1 MLLHGNFINSIDNEK
16 GSATFLFWGEK
27 GSTLYKRRGKISGNA
42 LPIYPG
48 LAKTDEVIQF
58 LGQEMEEE
66 EPIIKNISAVIFRLE
81 SYELSEINEANER
94 DRTDAKDR
102 TDWMNGSDE
111 TDDTDGIDES
121 NGSDEPG
128 EVNRQ
133 GDINH
138 IFPYEIKGVA
148 YTPWSTLS
156 ILLTIEDKA
165 SQQAELELAPE
176 IIYWARC
183 AKFAL
188 ELIVKHR
195 YYPEMGINK
204 QGSPYSY
211 WSMLADRSEDKE
223 RLKIL
228 CTGMPPSCRAVFPL
242 IPSMDGLLESYR
254 CPGSGKILE
263 SFINWLINYILEDVV
278 LGEEG
283 IELYTR
289 LKSDEER
296 AWVRSIGYDRCVL
309 KFEGGK
315 KAQDHVY
322 EVYEGHKM
330 WKSSLKASL
339 IEQPFRTCFRITPPE
354 GKEKGWK
361 LDYLL
366 QARDDQSL
374 LVSAEEIWKKAGGV
388 TAFLQRNFGN
398 PQERLLED
406 LSIASRVFE
415 PILESLYSAK
425 PTGCILSTEQAYS
438 FFKEGAVLLEENGFG
453 IIAPSWWKKPAN
465 ISLRLKVG
473 VKGKSQ
479 GAVSKSILNL
489 NTLLEYDW
497 KAAIGDVVLSDED
510 FKKLSKLKVPLVRVR
525 GEWVQ
530 LNREQIEKLEEIW
543 KRKGQ
548 DDTIRLGDILRM
560 GLGNEE
566 LVEGIPVDSIAG
578 DTELADFMQKL
589 SCVDKLKELPPPEG
603 LCGKLRPYQKRGFSW
618 LAFLRERGIGACL
631 ADDMGLGKTVQLISL
646 ALFERQE
653 KMTDRPTLLICP
665 TSVVGN
671 WIKELEKFAPGLKVM
686 LHHGQGRKSG
696 SSFTEEALCHDMVIS
711 TYSLVH
717 KDEEE
722 FKSVNWAGV
731 VLDEAQNIKN
741 PGSKQTMAVKKLR
754 GDYRI
759 ALTGTPVENRLS
771 ELWSIMDFLNPG
783 YLGNNTYFRTHYAVP
798 IEKDHNAEK
807 AKKLKSIIAPFVLRR
822 LKTDPN
828 IIKDLPEKIET
839 KVYCGLTKEQA
850 TLYEAVVQDMLEKI
864 EESVGIERKGMVLAA
879 LSKLKQICNHPV
891 QFLKDGSNIE
901 GRSGK
906 LERLFGILEEILAEG
921 DKVLI
926 FTQFAEMGQILKDV
940 IKKQFKADSYFLYG
954 GVPRKTREKMI
965 ESFQNDKK
973 SPQVFIL
980 SLKAGGVGLNL
991 TRASHVVHFDRWWN
1005 PAVENQATD
1014 RAFRIGQKKNV
1025 QVHKFICSGTLE
1037 ERIDKMLDEK
1047 RELAETIVGT
1057 GEEWLTEMTTKEL
1070 GELMKLNYN
1079 DMLMEED

>member
-1 MLLHGNFINSIDNEK
+1 MLLHGNFIHSEFKDNEP
-16 GSATFLFWGEK
+16 GIFIFWGEN
-27 GSTLYKRRGKISGNA
+27 GNTLYKRRGKIPANA
-42 LPIYPG
+42 FPIYPG
-48 LAKTDEVIQF
+48 LVRTDEIFQF
-58 LGQEMEEE
+58 LGQEKDEKETLV
-66 EPIIKNISAVIFRLE
+66 KNTSIGVLRHE
-81 SYELSEINEANER
+81 SYEIDGSNDSNGSSGSNNSNGF
-94 DRTDAKDR
+94 
-102 TDWMNGSDE
+102 NGSD
-111 TDDTDGIDES
+111 DLNGSISS
-121 NGSDEPG
+121 NGLIGS
-128 EVNRQ
+128 
-133 GDINH
+133 I
-138 IFPYEIKGVA
+138 IPYEIKGVS
-148 YTPWSTLS
+148 YSPWATLN

-165 SQQAELELAPE
+165 SKEAELDLAPE
-176 IIYWARC
+176 IIYWAQC
-183 AKFAL
+183 AKFAA

-195 YYPEMGINK
+195 YYPKMGINQ
-204 QGSPYSY
+204 QGSLYSC
-211 WSMLADRSEDKE
+211 WSMLADRNEDRE
-223 RLKIL
+223 RINIL
-228 CTGMPPSCRAVFPL
+228 SKGMPPSCKAVFL
-242 IPSMDGLLESYR
+242 LSEWKNAADGKLEKYR
-254 CPGSGKILE
+254 FSGPNKILE
-263 SFINWLINYILEDVV
+263 VFINWIIDYIARSVIFDNN
-278 LGEEG
+278 G
-283 IELYTR
+283 IQLYTS

-296 AWVRSIGYDRCVL
+296 AWVRSIGDDKPDLVL
-309 KFEGGK
+309 EGGRK
-315 KAQDHVY
+315 KQEPIYDIYKTWEA
-322 EVYEGHKM
+322 
-330 WKSSLKASL
+330 SLKTSL

-354 GKEKGWK
+354 GREKVWK
-361 LDYLL
+361 LDYFL

-374 LVSAEEIWKKAGGV
+374 LVPAEEIWRKAGGAA
-388 TAFLQRNFGN
+388 TFLQRNFGN

-406 LSIASRVFE
+406 LSIASRAFE
-415 PILESLYSAK
+415 PILKSLYSAK
-425 PTGCILSTEQAYS
+425 PSGCTLSTEQAYN
-438 FFKEGAVLLEENGFG
+438 FFREGAVLLEESGFG
-453 IIAPSWWKKPAN
+453 IIAPSWWKKPVN

-473 VKGKSQ
+473 IQGKSQ
-479 GAVSKSILNL
+479 GAVSKGVLNL

-497 KAAIGDVVLSDED
+497 KAAIGDVVLSEED
-510 FKKLSKLKVPLVRVR
+510 FIKLSKLKVPLVRVR

-530 LNREQIEKLEEIW
+530 LDRDQIEKLEEIW

-548 DDTIRLGDILRM
+548 EDAKRLGDILRM

-566 LVEGIPVDSIAG
+566 LADGIPVESIVG

-589 SCVDKLKELPPPEG
+589 SSQDKLKEIPSPEG
-603 LCGKLRPYQKRGFSW
+603 LHGNLRPYQKRGFSW

-665 TSVVGN
+665 TSVAGN
-671 WIKELEKFAPGLKVM
+671 WIKELEKFAPGMKVM
-686 LHHGQGRKSG
+686 LHHGHGRRSG
-696 SSFTEEALCHDMVIS
+696 SSFTEEASRHDMVIS
-711 TYSLVH
+711 TYSLAH
-717 KDEEE
+717 RDEEE

-741 PGSKQTMAVKKLR
+741 PGSKQTMAVKRLK

-783 YLGNNTYFRTHYAVP
+783 YLGSNAYFRTHYAVP
-798 IEKDHNAEK
+798 VEKDRNVEK
-807 AKKLKSIIAPFVLRR
+807 SKKLKSIIAPFVLRR

-864 EESVGIERKGMVLAA
+864 EESDGIERKGMVLAA

-921 DKVLI
+921 DKVLV
-926 FTQFAEMGQILKDV
+926 FTQFAEMGQILKNV
-940 IKKQFKADSYFLYG
+940 VKKQFKTDAYFLHG

-965 ESFQNDKK
+965 ESFQDDEK
-973 SPQVFIL
+973 SPQIFIL

-1037 ERIDKMLDEK
+1037 ERIDKMLEEK
-1047 RELAETIVGT
+1047 KELAESIVET
-1057 GEEWLTEMTTKEL
+1057 GEEWLTEMSAKEL
-1070 GELMKLNYN
+1070 GELMRLNYN
-1079 DMLMEED
+1079 DVLVDED